1 MAEYFFVV
9 CQLTKNFFYYQSY
22 YIVKMARVTV
32 EDCVKVVP
40 NRFELCLIAN
50 NRAKSILSGAKTTL
64 DLKEKPSV
72 IALREIASDLVDIN
86 KVRENIIESTKVKN
100 AEFVDGQVHS
110 GVVEDSLREDENS
123 VPLSDNIFLN
133 DNLAVDD

>member
-1 MAEYFFVV
+1 
-9 CQLTKNFFYYQSY
+9 
-22 YIVKMARVTV
+22 MARVTV